1 MTGNLNSFC
10 HLFHELL
17 HCDNDEDGGED
28 ADRGRRVAAMRRVV
42 AAAESAEA
50 VQSEVAVL
58 FLRPFGD
65 AAAAAAAAPPS
76 RSASESVGG
85 LVLGSAWE
93 YDRIIPIRR
102 F

>member
-28 ADRGRRVAAMRRVV
+28 ADRGRRVAAAMRRVV

-93 YDRIIPIRR
+93 YDRIIRR

>member
-28 ADRGRRVAAMRRVV
+28 ADRGRRVAAAMRRVV
-42 AAAESAEA
+42 AAAESEA

-65 AAAAAAAAPPS
+65 AVAAAAPPS